1 MFSALHPGMRTGRP
15 SPRGRTSARAEQ
27 RTLERSNAEDTTS
40 EARRNTRAVLS
51 VVEALTHATTADE
64 VVAAALA
71 AVRSAFDCAY
81 GSWWQLDARDHV
93 LRFAFDSGA
102 ATEELRRVSRDA
114 RVGEGEGLAG
124 RAWETRDLYFVQDLR
139 AMRDCPRAAVAERAG
154 IRSGVC
160 LPIIVDGTVRGTMD
174 FFSPD
179 VVQPSEERLSVLRG
193 VATLVSSAIDRQE
206 HIDASNRVTTRV
218 RTVLEKIT
226 ESARGVASA
235 GDELR
240 AASQQ
245 MRANADETSAQATA
259 VSSTAAQ
266 VSGNV
271 TTVATGTE
279 EMASSIR
286 EIAESASN
294 AARVAS
300 TAVRVVEQTNATV
313 AALSESSAQIG
324 KVVKMI
330 TAIAQQTNL
339 LALNA
344 TIEAARA
351 GEAGKGFAVV
361 ANEVKEL
368 AKETAKAT
376 EEIEQKIDAIQADT
390 RGAVDAMAQVNGI
403 IHQISDLQNTIAS
416 AVEEQT
422 ATTNEIGR
430 HVGEAARGA
439 SSIAETITAVARTAL
454 GTTAGA
460 EAVERAAGDLAHMGA
475 SLELIV
481 SEATL

>member
-1 MFSALHPGMRTGRP
+1 MRTGRP
-15 SPRGRTSARAEQ
+15 TSRDRSTTRVEQ
-27 RTLERSNAEDTTS
+27 RTLDRTAVDATAA
-40 EARRNTRAVLS
+40 EARENTHAVLRL
-51 VVEALTHATTADE
+51 VDALARASTADE
-64 VVAAALA
+64 VLAAALG
-71 AVRSAFDCAY
+71 AVRSAFGWAY
-81 GSWWQLDARDHV
+81 GSYWRLDPNARA
-93 LRFAFDSGA
+93 LRFALESGA
-102 ATEELRRVSRDA
+102 VTEEFRVVTREA
-114 RVGEGEGLAG
+114 RFAEGEGLSG
-124 RAWETRDLYFVQDLR
+124 RAWQSRDLYFVQDLGE
-139 AMRDCPRAAVAERAG
+139 MRDCCRAPVAQRAG
-154 IRSGVC
+154 VRSGVC
-160 LPIIVDGTVRGTMD
+160 FPIVVDGAVRGTMD
-174 FFSPD
+174 FFALD
-179 VVQPSEERLSVLRG
+179 VLQPSEERLDVLRSIG
-193 VATLVSSAIDRQE
+193 KLVSSAIERQE
-206 HIDASNRVTTRV
+206 RMDAATRMTAQV
-218 RTVLEKIT
+218 RAVMEKLS

-245 MRANADETSAQATA
+245 MRTNADETSEQATA
-259 VSSTAAQ
+259 VSSTANQ
-266 VSGNV
+266 VSVNV
-271 TTVATGTE
+271 STVATGTE
-279 EMASSIR
+279 ELASSIR

-294 AARVAS
+294 AARVAT
-300 TAVRVVEQTNATV
+300 TAVQVVDQTNTTV

-376 EEIEQKIDAIQADT
+376 EEIEHKIDAIQADT
-390 RGAVDAMAQVNGI
+390 RGAVEAMAQVSGI
-403 IHQISDLQNTIAS
+403 IHSISDLQNTIAS

-430 HVGEAARGA
+430 HVAEAARGA
-439 SSIAETITAVARTAL
+439 SSIAENITTVAHAAKS
-454 GTTAGA
+454 TTAGA
-460 EAVERAAGDLAHMGA
+460 EAVERAAGNLAQMGA
-475 SLELIV
+475 TLEQLV